1 LKLHVTGCPNSCG
14 QHWIADIGIEGKKIK
29 VDGRLQDAYYFCV
42 GGAVGLQQSIAR
54 PIGYRCPASEVP
66 DAIERLLQRYL
77 QERLPGENLRKFFA
91 RHSDEELRECLTG
104 KFLAAVARDASP
116 GRVPHAVEG

>member
-1 LKLHVTGCPNSCG
+1 
-14 QHWIADIGIEGKKIK
+14 
-29 VDGRLQDAYYFCV
+29 
-42 GGAVGLQQSIAR
+42 
-54 PIGYRCPASEVP
+54 
-66 DAIERLLQRYL
+66 LQRYL

-91 RHSDEELRECLTG
+91 RHSDEELRECLAG